1 MVDFT
6 SESLSVFLT
15 ILIFAL
21 LVGIVLW
28 LIPQYTDMMIGV
40 IEASVV

>member
-1 MVDFT
+1 MVEFT

-15 ILIFAL
+15 VIIFAL
-21 LVGIVLW
+21 LVGIILW
-28 LIPQYTDMMIGV
+28 FIPQYTDMMIGV

>member
-1 MVDFT
+1 MVEFT

-15 ILIFAL
+15 VIIFAI

-28 LIPQYTDMMIGV
+28 FIPQYTDMMIGV
-40 IEASVV
+40 IEASVI

>member
-1 MVDFT
+1 MVEFT

-15 ILIFAL
+15 VIIFAL

-28 LIPQYTDMMIGV
+28 FIPQYTDMMIGV
-40 IEASVV
+40 IEASVI

>member
-15 ILIFAL
+15 VIIFAL

-28 LIPQYTDMMIGV
+28 FIPQYTDMMIGV
-40 IEASVV
+40 IEASVI

>member
-15 ILIFAL
+15 VIVFAL
-21 LVGIVLW
+21 LLGIVLW
-28 LIPQYTDMMIGV
+28 FIPQYTDMMIGV
-40 IEASVV
+40 IEASVI

>member
-15 ILIFAL
+15 VIIFAL

-28 LIPQYTDMMIGV
+28 FVPQFTDMMIGV

>member
-1 MVDFT
+1 MVEFT

-15 ILIFAL
+15 VIVFTLLLGIILWF
-21 LVGIVLW
+21 V
-28 LIPQYTDMMIGV
+28 PQFTDMMIGV

>member
-1 MVDFT
+1 MVEFT

-15 ILIFAL
+15 VIVFSL
-21 LVGIVLW
+21 LLGIVLW
-28 LIPQYTDMMIGV
+28 FIPQYTDMIIGV